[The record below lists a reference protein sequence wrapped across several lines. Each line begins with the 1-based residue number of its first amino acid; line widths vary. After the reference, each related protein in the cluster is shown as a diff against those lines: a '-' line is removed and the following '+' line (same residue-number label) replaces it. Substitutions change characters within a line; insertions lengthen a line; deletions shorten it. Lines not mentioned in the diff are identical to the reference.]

1 MNASEVLKGFAM
13 KQVYGYLDM
22 KMKAQPEHPANIDAL
37 IENFDRALSH
47 PDEDDLERL
56 RKIILG

>member
-1 MNASEVLKGFAM
+1 MPLQIVRN
-13 KQVYGYLDM
+13 DIT

>member
-1 MNASEVLKGFAM
+1 MSGEMPQSVRNR
-13 KQVYGYLDM
+13 YM
-22 KMKAQPEHPANIDAL
+22 KMKAQPEYPANIDAL
-37 IENFDRALSH
+37 IDNFDRALSH